1 MSQTIQEENKA
12 LVLDAFDTLF
22 NKRDYAAAEKDPD
35 LVVTEVQRLKDW
47 IGTLRDRTIEQPVQS
62 TERNS
67 TMKVA
72 LDKGQFGPWALVTGA
87 SSGIGKE
94 FARQI
99 AASGINVVLVAR
111 RDALLA
117 ELGRAISQEFDV
129 QYRALAMDLSQ
140 EGFIAGLADA
150 KHDLDIGLVV
160 SNAGTPNP
168 GEFLKLDRQLLQAT
182 LRLNTMAHLDITH
195 HFGAKLAERRRGG
208 LILVGA
214 MGAENGIPC
223 MANDGAAK
231 AYVHSL
237 GEALHYEFKP
247 LGVYVTVL
255 AAGFTNTAVL
265 DKFGLD
271 PKTMPMKPMSVEQ
284 CVSEALSSL
293 RRNRSKVI
301 PGRLNRILNALVPAS
316 LARKIEA
323 ALIDKGLAIKSA
335 SALTRGL
342 AT

>member
-1 MSQTIQEENKA
+1 MRLA
-12 LVLDAFDTLF
+12 LEK
-22 NKRDYAAAEKDPD
+22 KR
-35 LVVTEVQRLKDW
+35 
-47 IGTLRDRTIEQPVQS
+47 
-62 TERNS
+62 
-67 TMKVA
+67 
-72 LDKGQFGPWALVTGA
+72 FGPWALVTGA

-111 RDALLA
+111 RESLLDEVGQGLA
-117 ELGRAISQEFDV
+117 KGFNV
-129 QYRALAMDLSQ
+129 QYRNVVADLSQ
-140 EGFIAGLADA
+140 EGFLDKLAEVTN
-150 KHDLDIGLVV
+150 DLDIGLVV
-160 SNAGTPNP
+160 SNAGTGNP
-168 GEFLKLDRQLLQAT
+168 GEFLKLDRQLHQTT
-182 LRLNTMAHLDITH
+182 LRISTMAHLDITH
-195 HFGAKLAERRRGG
+195 HFGAKLAKRGRGG
-208 LILVGA
+208 LMLAGA
-214 MGAENGIPC
+214 MGAEAGVPR

-284 CVSEALSSL
+284 CVSEALSGL
-293 RRNRSKVI
+293 RKNRSKVI

-323 ALIDKGLAIKSA
+323 DLIDKGLASKA
-335 SALTRGL
+335 AFARRGARAFL
-342 AT
+342 

>member
-1 MSQTIQEENKA
+1 MKA
-12 LVLDAFDTLF
+12 
-22 NKRDYAAAEKDPD
+22 
-35 LVVTEVQRLKDW
+35 
-47 IGTLRDRTIEQPVQS
+47 S
-62 TERNS
+62 
-67 TMKVA
+67 

-94 FARQI
+94 FTRQI

-117 ELGRAISQEFDV
+117 ELGRAISKEFGV
-129 QYRALAMDLSQ
+129 QCRALAMDASQ

-150 KHDLDIGLVV
+150 THDLDIGLVV
-160 SNAGTPNP
+160 SNAGTANP

-182 LRLNTMAHLDITH
+182 LRLNTMSHLDIAH
-195 HFGAKLAERRRGG
+195 YFGRKLAERRRGG

-214 MGAENGIPC
+214 MGAENGIPYIT
-223 MANDGAAK
+223 NDAAAK

-247 LGVYVTVL
+247 LGVYVSVL

-265 DKFGLD
+265 DQFGLD

-323 ALIDKGLAIKSA
+323 DLIDKGLAIKSA

>member
-1 MSQTIQEENKA
+1 MTQQA
-12 LVLDAFDTLF
+12 
-22 NKRDYAAAEKDPD
+22 
-35 LVVTEVQRLKDW
+35 
-47 IGTLRDRTIEQPVQS
+47 QS
-62 TERNS
+62 RQNGA
-67 TMKVA
+67 KKIRAA
-72 LDKGQFGPWALVTGA
+72 LDKEKFGPWALVTGS

-129 QYRALAMDLSQ
+129 QYRVLAMDLSQ

-150 KHDLDIGLVV
+150 THDIDIGFVV
-160 SNAGTPNP
+160 SNAGTANP

-195 HFGAKLAERRRGG
+195 HFGAKLAKRRRGG

-214 MGAENGIPC
+214 MGAENGIPRI
-223 MANDGAAK
+223 ANDGAAK

-255 AAGFTNTAVL
+255 AVAVTNTEVL
-265 DKFGLD
+265 EKFGFD
-271 PKTMPMKPMSVEQ
+271 PKTMPMKPLSVEQ
-284 CVSEALSSL
+284 CVSEGLNAL
-293 RRNRSKVI
+293 RVNRSRII
-301 PGRLNRILNALVPAS
+301 PGRLNRIMNALVPAFV
-316 LARKIEA
+316 ARKMEA
-323 ALIDKGLAIKSA
+323 DMIGKALASRPAPAIARAGS
-335 SALTRGL
+335 
-342 AT
+342 